1 MTTKGKEKLSDVQ
14 RIYNTVLLTAV
25 AAITALGVDKLYK
38 TDEDDVMVKTEIQ
51 YLRRDL
57 NNVSKAIETYSIEPR
72 LQERLAP
79 IEKKLED
86 HDIIINTYS
95 KDINKALWRIDE
107 LDKKIKYKN

>member
-1 MTTKGKEKLSDVQ
+1 MTPKEKEKLIDVQ
-14 RIYNTVLLTAV
+14 KIYNTILLTAV
-25 AAITALGVDKLYK
+25 AVITTIGVDKLYK
-38 TDEDDVMVKTEIQ
+38 SNEDDVMVRAEIQ

-95 KDINKALWRIDE
+95 KDLTKALWRIDE
-107 LDKKIKYKN
+107 LDKKLKYKN